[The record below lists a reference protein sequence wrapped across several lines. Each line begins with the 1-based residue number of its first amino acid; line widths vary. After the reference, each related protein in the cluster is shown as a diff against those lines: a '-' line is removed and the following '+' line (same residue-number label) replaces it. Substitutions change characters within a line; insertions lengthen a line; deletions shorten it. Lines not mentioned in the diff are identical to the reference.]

1 MARGKLLKTKVKE
14 AVLEASCVAEAVKI
28 GSLKAEN
35 KVHESKSMLDS
46 AREHIGKMIDRIDP
60 LEVAAVAGLTFV
72 LHETILSTS
81 DLIQKINTTI
91 AKNPA
96 YVVGVLNPF
105 AGLMLSLLPKMNF
118 PDELDNIKTPDSF
131 FLWVVSFL
139 LAFIII
145 RHGAEL
151 VKGGVG
157 SVSSLLPLIGM
168 I

>member
-1 MARGKLLKTKVKE
+1 MRV
-14 AVLEASCVAEAVKI
+14 

-35 KVHESKSMLDS
+35 KVHEKKSMLDS

-60 LEVAAVAGLTFV
+60 LEVGAVAGLTFV

-81 DLIQKINTTI
+81 DLLQKINVTI
-91 AKNPA
+91 ARNPA

-105 AGLMLSLLPKMNF
+105 AGLMLALLPKVSF
-118 PDELDNIKTPDSF
+118 PEELENIKTPDSF
-131 FLWVVSFL
+131 FLWVVSFI

-145 RHGAEL
+145 RWGAEL
-151 VKGGVG
+151 LKGGVSG
-157 SVSSLLPLIGM
+157 VASLLPLIGM